1 MDIELL
7 PPPESPE
14 KDASFRLNSRRRDSS
29 WDRRWQRQ
37 LEQNSE
43 QVHLPRSSVFT
54 RSPWLPRKVNK
65 DLWET
70 KIANQRQGKRFEATV
85 DKISPQALSSE
96 ESDCNVDQDQDVL
109 QHVSESDTVGQKRLI
124 D

>member
-1 MDIELL
+1 MDIALL
-7 PPPESPE
+7 PPVSPE
-14 KDASFRLNSRRRDSS
+14 KDTFKLNSRRRDSS

-54 RSPWLPRKVNK
+54 RSPWLPRKVNR

-70 KIANQRQGKRFEATV
+70 KIANQRQEKSFEALN
-85 DKISPQALSSE
+85 KIVPLQASSAE
-96 ESDCNVDQDQDVL
+96 ESDCNVDQDQDVSL
-109 QHVSESDTVGQKRLI
+109 GKNSPESDTVGQCLNT
-124 D
+124 